1 MQPEADDTCWQGRA
15 GRDPNNVGKGC
26 QWQLQSCKDHAVSE
40 VVVGWQRLCPVTW
53 QVMFMHVRLKF
64 APFPVCNPRL
74 HVRHVRTREEGKLG
88 SHDMGASDSETFFN
102 MWLCELQAG
111 GQKKQ
116 LMQLHDDAAL
126 VETIIA
132 SKLSSGHFRP
142 HPDAPDDPNAT
153 MYFVTRLYSKPRGY
167 VLSWLAPQEA

>member
-111 GQKKQ
+111 GQKSSSCSCMMMPIWWKPSLPLSLVRGTSARIPTPRTTQ
-116 LMQLHDDAAL
+116 CHDVLRYSAL
-126 VETIIA
+126 
-132 SKLSSGHFRP
+132 
-142 HPDAPDDPNAT
+142 
-153 MYFVTRLYSKPRGY
+153 
-167 VLSWLAPQEA
+167 